1 MWLLRLPGVYAPQH
15 DTRLLVESLWRE
27 SVSDYASVL
36 DICTGTGAIAVAAAR
51 GGAKNVTAV
60 DISRRAVWTARA
72 NAFFCRLPLEV
83 RRGHLL
89 DPVLGQR
96 FSLVLANPPYVPTR
110 TVRSWTDGR
119 RQQSSPRW
127 DAGPDGRAVLDPL
140 CAMVPRVLTASG
152 ILLLVQSALCGVDRT
167 IRQLRE
173 AGLHARVR
181 DRLKVPFG
189 PVMSRRARW
198 LEQQGY
204 IRQGQ
209 RDDELVVIRASRE

>member
-27 SVSDYASVL
+27 SLSDRASIL
-36 DICTGTGAIAVAAAR
+36 DIFTGTGAIAVAAAR
-51 GGAKNVTAV
+51 GGAKRVTAV

-72 NAFFCRLPLEV
+72 NGFFCRFPLDV

-89 DPVLGQR
+89 EPVVGER

-110 TVRSWTDGR
+110 TVMSRADRR
-119 RQQSSPRW
+119 RQQASSRW
-127 DAGPDGRAVLDPL
+127 DAGFDGRALLDPL
-140 CAMVPRVLTASG
+140 CTMVPRVLTASG

-167 IRQLRE
+167 LRQLRE
-173 AGLHARVR
+173 AGLQARVR

-189 PVMSRRARW
+189 PVMRRRARW
-198 LEQQGY
+198 LEEEGY

-209 RDDELVVIRASRE
+209 REDELVVIRASRG